1 MTIPVSVVIPTYNQS
16 KLLPETVDSIL
27 SQRYQ
32 PAEVVILDDGSTD
45 DTKAVVARMPPSL
58 VKYVYKPNGGI
69 CSARNAGVA
78 VAQSAFIAF
87 CDHDDLWRE
96 DKLLQQMELHQQ
108 MPALNYSFT
117 NYSVVSEG
125 VWAKETKFDSAP
137 ADFFDYSFVPLGRN
151 LICNSSLY
159 TKLLRFQPIF
169 PSTVVMK
176 KELYESLGGANEKFG
191 KNPAEDRNLT
201 LQCVHMPPLGVVTDP
216 VVGIRKHATN
226 YSGNLLRNALGE
238 IDILNH
244 ALLTHPI
251 GDTEKAAI
259 RERLEVI
266 RKDASYDAFTTS
278 DFARCKEFLSAV
290 PSDHLDYQMRM
301 KLLISNLPQP
311 LAKVLHSL
319 VARK

>member
-16 KLLPETVDSIL
+16 KLLVETVDSIL
-27 SQRYQ
+27 SQRYK

-45 DTKAVVARMPPSL
+45 DTRAVVAKMPAP
-58 VKYVYKPNGGI
+58 VKYVYKTNGGI

-78 VAQSAFIAF
+78 AAQSDFIAF

-96 DKLLQQMELHQQ
+96 DKLEQQMELHQL
-108 MPALNYSFT
+108 MPTLNYSFT
-117 NYSVVSEG
+117 NYAVVSDG

-137 ADFFDYSFVPLGRN
+137 AGFFDSSFVPLGRN

-159 TKLLRFQPIF
+159 IKLLKFQPIF

-176 KELYESLGGANEKFG
+176 KELYESLGGANEAFG

-201 LQCVHMPPLGVVTDP
+201 LRCVHMPPLGVVTDP

-244 ALLTHPI
+244 ALKTHPI
-251 GDTEKAAI
+251 GETEKAAI
-259 RERLEVI
+259 TERLEVI
-266 RKDASYDAFTTS
+266 RKDASYDAFATS
-278 DFARCKEFLSAV
+278 DFARCKELLSAV
-290 PSDHLDYQMRM
+290 PANHLDFQMRL
-301 KLLISNLPQP
+301 KLLISSLPQP
-311 LAKVLHSL
+311 FAKTLHSL
-319 VARK
+319 VVK

>member
-16 KLLPETVDSIL
+16 KLLTETVDSIL
-27 SQRYQ
+27 SQRYE

-45 DTKAVVARMPPSL
+45 DTKQVVARMSAK
-58 VKYVYKPNGGI
+58 VKYVYKTNGGI

-78 VAQSAFIAF
+78 SAQSAFIAF

-96 DKLLQQMELHQQ
+96 DKLEQQMELHQQ
-108 MPALNYSFT
+108 MPTLNYSFT
-117 NYSVVSEG
+117 NYAVVSDG
-125 VWAKETKFDSAP
+125 VWAKETKFDGAP
-137 ADFFDYSFVPLGRN
+137 AGFFDSSFVPLGRN
-151 LICNSSLY
+151 LVCESSLY
-159 TKLLRFQPIF
+159 LKLLKFQPIF

-201 LQCVHMPPLGVVTDP
+201 LQCVHIPPLGVVTDP

-244 ALLTHPI
+244 ALETHPI
-251 GDTEKAAI
+251 GDTERAAI

-266 RKDASYDAFTTS
+266 RKDASYDAFATS
-278 DFARCKEFLSAV
+278 NFAQCKEFLSAV
-290 PSDHLDYQMRM
+290 PRDHLDSQMRM
-301 KLLISNLPQP
+301 KLLISSLPQP
-311 LAKVLHSL
+311 LAKTIHSL
-319 VARK
+319 IVKK